1 MPAKRWTPSCADTGD
16 LRPPVILRSW
26 NWWDLIVVA
35 VGAAVEDRCSDAANG
50 DCGDAA
56 IPSTPRWTL
65 DDWSCC
71 HHRASSG
78 GAANVAAAARHS
90 S

>member
-35 VGAAVEDRCSDAANG
+35 VGAAVAGRCSGAANG
-50 DCGDAA
+50 GCGDAA

-71 HHRASSG
+71 RASSG
-78 GAANVAAAARHS
+78 GAANVAAAAARHS